1 LQQKQ
6 ENYYRMAQPGI
17 ITGQYVQIQQTP
29 ASVGERIG
37 AQLIDWLIQ
46 GVFGITF
53 FYLLTKVDDSL
64 SAGVPSPIYIII
76 ALIIVFYCPLC
87 EIFNH
92 GQTIGKHLLKMR
104 VVKKDG
110 SSPSLGAYLLRW
122 LLSIIDGPTMSGL
135 GVLVMLLNQ
144 NNQRIGD
151 IAAGTLVI
159 KLKSYDKIQV
169 SLDEFNQFSR
179 SYRPVYP
186 QAADLS
192 LEQVDL
198 ITRTLELPDD
208 DPRIHALAEK
218 VKSILQISTPLERS
232 DDTFLWRIVK
242 DYQYFALE
250 EL

>member
-1 LQQKQ
+1 
-6 ENYYRMAQPGI
+6 MAQSDI

-46 GVFGITF
+46 GTVGFTF
-53 FYLLTKVDDSL
+53 YHLLFKVDDAL
-64 SAGVPSPIYIII
+64 SGGIPSPLFIIV

-110 SSPSLGAYLLRW
+110 STPSLGAYLLRW
-122 LLSIIDGPTMSGL
+122 LLFLIDGPTMSGL

-144 NNQRIGD
+144 NNQRTGD
-151 IAAGTLVI
+151 IAAGTMVI
-159 KLKSYDKIQV
+159 KLNSYDKIQV

-179 SYRPVYP
+179 NYHPVYP
-186 QAADLS
+186 QVADLS
-192 LEQVDL
+192 LEQIDL

-218 VKSILQISTPLERS
+218 VKSMLQIGTPLERS

-242 DYQYFALE
+242 DYQYYALE
-250 EL
+250 EI

>member
-1 LQQKQ
+1 
-6 ENYYRMAQPGI
+6 MAQSDI

-37 AQLIDWLIQ
+37 AQVIDWLIQ
-46 GVFGITF
+46 GAVGFTF
-53 FYLLTKVDDSL
+53 FYLMTKLDDTL
-64 SAGVPSPIYIII
+64 SMGVPFPFWLISLLIII
-76 ALIIVFYCPLC
+76 YCPLC

-110 SSPSLGAYLLRW
+110 STPSLGAYIMRW
-122 LLSIIDGPTMSGL
+122 LLFIVDGPTMSGL

-144 NNQRIGD
+144 DNQRIGD
-151 IAAGTLVI
+151 IAAGTMVI
-159 KLKSYDKIQV
+159 KLNSYDKIQV

-179 SYRPVYP
+179 SYQPVYP
-186 QAADLS
+186 QVTDLS
-192 LEQVDL
+192 LEQIDL
-198 ITRTLELPDD
+198 ITRTLELPDN

-218 VKSILQISTPLERS
+218 VKQLLHISTPLERS

-242 DYQYFALE
+242 DYQYYALE
-250 EL
+250 VI